1 MENLKLMQE
10 RHSVRSY
17 LPKPIEGETLMLL
30 IHKIHEI
37 NMESGLNIQLIL
49 NEEKAFSSKLVHYGM
64 FHNVKN
70 YVAMVGTK
78 SKLLEEKV
86 GYYGEKLVLYAQSIG
101 LNTCWVALTYR
112 KIKNKYLIKKNE
124 KLVLLIT
131 IGYGE
136 NEGFPHKKKTIDQ
149 INKSKGNLPS
159 WYIDG
164 LEAVLLSPSAMNQQ
178 KYSFELIEENIVKAQ
193 AGIGFYTHVD
203 LGIAK
208 YHFEL
213 GAKRKITWL

>member
-17 LPKPIEGETLMLL
+17 LSKPIEGETLMLL
-30 IHKIHEI
+30 IQKIQEI
-37 NMESGLNIQLIL
+37 NMESGLNMQLIL
-49 NEEKAFSSKLVHYGM
+49 NEEKAFSNKIVHYGM

-78 SKLLEEKV
+78 SDSLDEKV

-112 KIKNKYLIKKNE
+112 KIKNKYLIKKDE
-124 KLVLLIT
+124 KLVLVIT

-136 NEGFPHKKKTIDQ
+136 NQGFPHKKKSLDQ

-164 LEAVLLSPSAMNQQ
+164 LEAVLLAPSAMNQQ
-178 KYSFELIEENIVKAQ
+178 KFSFELIKENVVKAKV
-193 AGIGFYTHVD
+193 GIGFYTHID

-208 YHFEL
+208 YHFEV
-213 GAKRKITWL
+213 GANRKITWL